1 MKIRRHTKIYLLTMV
16 MIAALG
22 LPART
27 IQDRL
32 PSWYVQYFGDYL
44 WAMLLFFGFALILQ
58 NMSTF
63 KVAIV
68 SLLFTYSIE
77 VSELFHPA
85 WLDYLRS
92 IKLFALILGF
102 TFLWSDIVAYTLGIS
117 TGALIE
123 WFLLRKI
130 PFRRTELLRNDEK
143 KI

>member
-1 MKIRRHTKIYLLTMV
+1 MKTKRRTSTYLLIMV
-16 MIAALG
+16 VIMALG

-27 IQDRL
+27 IQDQL

-63 KVAIV
+63 KVAIAT
-68 SLLFTYSIE
+68 LLFTYGIE
-77 VSELFHPA
+77 ISELFHPQ

-123 WFLLRKI
+123 WFLFQKI
-130 PFRRTELLRNDEK
+130 SFRQNEPLRNDEQ